1 MRVSQQKQSTMTG
14 RMTVLARVWTFSWA
28 VAMFSSRL
36 VTVSRPATGAVNRL
50 SPGCN

>member
-1 MRVSQQKQSTMTG
+1 MRVSQQKQSTMAG
-14 RMTVLARVWTFSWA
+14 RMTVLARVWTLSWA
-28 VAMFSSRL
+28 EAMFSSRL